1 MKWRSNAKTFQSRLT
16 VAAAVTWTCK
26 ITSLPVTFKKADRKI
41 IVLLLVNW
49 NNSILKLSE
58 KHTLSHL
65 Y

>member
-41 IVLLLVNW
+41 IVLLLVN
-49 NNSILKLSE
+49 
-58 KHTLSHL
+58 
-65 Y
+65 